1 MGTPNAAL
9 VSAEKVFVRYGLSVQ
24 NPVLSPHT
32 PSARRITALVHR
44 KIHTLLRVLPVS
56 PHSTWTSV
64 RNRVLGR
71 RGDTGLRELRREG
84 TTYTSDAR
92 TDLRDPGP
100 GNALTPFYDGS
111 SLFEF
116 VGYYKLA
123 GGEGAA
129 KSGYKHV
136 MNDALTYHAAV
147 QMLPRSK
154 NRLVA
159 LLNAVAATGL
169 TTWAVGDPGTD
180 DGAAA
185 PGAPMSIPV
194 MKDEVIG
201 FAQQTLQAVPD
212 WCANVSRFT
221 RSERLTA
228 VHAVIVVSSFFEAL
242 ADGFPVPVEL
252 LMVSAPEQAMPPH
265 EGKLPDGYVEMV
277 EFLLREP
284 LPLPEP
290 HRPYADV
297 CGRLRDCYAMLS
309 DRLVKWMS
317 DLAVWDEFD
326 TERKVALREAV
337 GSLPVRALDGY
348 VRRYHSLAAGNKEFE
363 VWAGMTEVPASSVGL
378 TGLPSHLADMAIRRP
393 GQRSR
398 SPLALSY
405 QAALAEPVI
414 GSGQAPDGVV
424 LPPLE
429 EAYVDPVCRVA
440 DVGHGDRPSE
450 AEWWERREQLP
461 DIDAFLAG
469 YLTSLRATKAP
480 LVVLGEPGSG
490 KSKLVEVLAARL
502 PEQDFLPVLVQ
513 LRDVAAESMVQ
524 EQIEQGII
532 QGPGRHVSWHDALE
546 TAEGAL
552 PVVLL
557 DGLDELIQATAVNRY
572 DYLEQVR
579 DFQLRQARIGRPV
592 AVVVTSRTVVAD
604 QVRFP
609 SGSLALQLQP
619 FTDNQVR
626 LWLGMWERHNFS
638 GLAARGLRSLPVEV
652 ALAHRELTEQPLLLL
667 LVAIFDAA
675 DNSLQ
680 HLDSR
685 LGRAELY
692 ERLITEFAGREV
704 AKTARN
710 RALPA
715 TRQRLLAQREV
726 HRLAIVALAMFARGQ
741 QAASEAELNQ
751 DLPVLFTEE
760 DEAGGDSELTLTS
773 AQRATG
779 RFFFVHKSEAR
790 LRDERVRSY
799 EFLHATFGEFLV
811 ARLAVSAL
819 RDIAVYREVT
829 RRATTAAG
837 QLDDGFLY
845 AALSFSC
852 LVSRTPIISFM
863 EELLQQISADEREA
877 CREILSEL
885 IAGSLVQRPNR
896 SFHQYEPVECTTVR
910 RLACYSANLVVMLV
924 LLVNGVRASEFLGS
938 IDTAKKWTQYGH
950 LWRSAFTS
958 SEWRSFID
966 AIRAQ
971 ASRAAGF
978 IDIMLSQEVGS
989 PVSPTDS
996 ILVTD
1001 VSGGLTNFGIL
1012 LSAREDASYVADIP
1026 FSSIA
1031 GYAFRNI
1038 AFIPEWHSSML
1049 LLHSVPYLR
1058 AVGGEVRYQHSDG
1071 TYSLPGYMFAH
1082 LDYSRDA
1089 DPGTRRELYET
1100 YAGIMAASPELKEQ
1114 FLSRLRQDMPGF
1126 PVTSVVGIL
1135 RKMDSYVPVEMHVRI
1150 VNALWERAYSESDKE
1165 SVVDLV
1171 LISVRCLAVRAR
1183 DTERGVA

>member
-1 MGTPNAAL
+1 MLERTR
-9 VSAEKVFVRYGLSVQ
+9 EIRD
-24 NPVLSPHT
+24 
-32 PSARRITALVHR
+32 RE
-44 KIHTLLRVLPVS
+44 TLI
-56 PHSTWTSV
+56 
-64 RNRVLGR
+64 
-71 RGDTGLRELRREG
+71 
-84 TTYTSDAR
+84 
-92 TDLRDPGP
+92 
-100 GNALTPFYDGS
+100 PFHDGF
-111 SLFEF
+111 SLLEF
-116 VGYYKLA
+116 VGYYELVS
-123 GGEGAA
+123 GEGAA
-129 KSGYKHV
+129 KNGYRHV
-136 MNDALTYHAAV
+136 MSDALTYHAAV
-147 QMLPRSK
+147 QMLPRSE

-159 LLNAVAATGL
+159 LLNAVAASGL
-169 TTWAVGDPGTD
+169 TTWAASEPGTD
-180 DGAAA
+180 EGATAA
-185 PGAPMSIPV
+185 GAPMSIPV

-201 FAQQTLQAVPD
+201 FAQQTLRAVPD
-212 WCANVSRFT
+212 WRVNVSRFT

-242 ADGFPVPVEL
+242 AAGFPVPDEL
-252 LMVSAPEQAMPPH
+252 LMASAPEQAAQAQ

-284 LPLPEP
+284 LPLPES

-297 CGRLRDCYAMLS
+297 CGQLTDCYAKLS

-317 DLAVWDEFD
+317 DPAVWVECDA
-326 TERKVALREAV
+326 ERKAALREAA
-337 GSLPVRALDGY
+337 GSLPIRALDGY
-348 VRRYHSLAAGNKEFE
+348 VDRYHSLAADNKEFE

-378 TGLPSHLADMAIRRP
+378 TGLRSYLADMAIRRP

-398 SPLALSY
+398 SPLAVSY

-424 LPPLE
+424 LPPLG

-450 AEWWERREQLP
+450 AEWWERRELLP
-461 DIDAFLAG
+461 DIDVFLAG
-469 YLTSLRATKAP
+469 YLTSLRATRTP

-609 SGSLALQLQP
+609 GSSLALQLQP

-626 LWLGMWERHNFS
+626 DWLEMWERHNFS
-638 GLAARGLRSLPVEV
+638 GLAARGLRSLPLEV

-667 LVAIFDAA
+667 LVAIFDAT

-692 ERLITEFAGREV
+692 ERLITEFAVREV

-715 TRQRLLAQREV
+715 TRQRLLVQREV

-751 DLPVLFTEE
+751 DLPVLFAVD
-760 DEAGGDSELTLTS
+760 DEAGGDSDLALTP

-779 RFFFVHKSEAR
+779 RFFFIHKSEAR

-819 RDIAVYREVT
+819 RDIAAYREVT

-837 QLDDGFLY
+837 QLDDSFLY
-845 AALSFSC
+845 AVLSFSC
-852 LVSRTPIISFM
+852 LVSRTPIISFT
-863 EELLQQISADEREA
+863 EELLQQIPGDESEA

-896 SFHQYEPVECTTVR
+896 SFHEYEPVQCTTVR

-924 LLVNGVRASEFLGS
+924 LLANGVRVSEFLGP
-938 IDTAKKWTQYGH
+938 IDIGKKWTQYGH
-950 LWRSAFTS
+950 LWRSAFTP
-958 SEWRSFID
+958 SEWRSFIN

-971 ASRAAGF
+971 ASRTAGF
-978 IDIMLSQEVGS
+978 IDITLSQEIGL

-1001 VSGGLTNFGIL
+1001 VEGGLTNSEGGLTNFGIL
-1012 LSAREDASYVADIP
+1012 LSPREDASYVADIP
-1026 FSSIA
+1026 YSSIA

-1038 AFIPEWHSSML
+1038 AFIPEWHSSIL

-1058 AVGGEVRYQHSDG
+1058 AVGGEVRYQ
-1071 TYSLPGYMFAH
+1071 L
-1082 LDYSRDA
+1082 
-1089 DPGTRRELYET
+1089 E
-1100 YAGIMAASPELKEQ
+1100 
-1114 FLSRLRQDMPGF
+1114 
-1126 PVTSVVGIL
+1126 
-1135 RKMDSYVPVEMHVRI
+1135 
-1150 VNALWERAYSESDKE
+1150 
-1165 SVVDLV
+1165 
-1171 LISVRCLAVRAR
+1171 
-1183 DTERGVA
+1183 